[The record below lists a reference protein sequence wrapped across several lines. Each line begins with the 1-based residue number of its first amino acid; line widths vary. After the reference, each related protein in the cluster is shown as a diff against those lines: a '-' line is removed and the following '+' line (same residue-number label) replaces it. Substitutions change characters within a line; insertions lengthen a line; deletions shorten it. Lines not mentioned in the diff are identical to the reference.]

1 MVALDHLPRR
11 RFVLAL
17 LLAGLALP
25 GGCDRS
31 AKSNRPR
38 VAYVTNGVDSF
49 WVIAEAGAKAGGRQ
63 YDADVEV
70 HMPAQGIADQ
80 KRIVEDLLT
89 RGIQGIAISPIDA
102 ENETSLI
109 NDAARRT
116 KVITQDSDAPK
127 SNRLCFIGV
136 DNYVAGR
143 MVGQL
148 VKEAMPQGGK
158 VTIHVG
164 RLEQDNARLR
174 RQGVIDELL
183 ERSHDRTR
191 FDAVDGELKGPKY
204 TVIATLTDGFDFNR
218 AKALAE
224 EKMTKHPD
232 LGCMVGLFAYNA
244 PLCLDALRQAG
255 KLNRVKVVSFDE
267 QAETLQAIK
276 DGTCQGT
283 VVQNPYA
290 YGTESVRVLAALLRG
305 DNSVIP
311 PDKFI
316 HIPARQIRRDNVDAF
331 WADLKQKT
339 QGGGAGGAKP
349 QAAEA
354 ATPAATPGTP

>member
-1 MVALDHLPRR
+1 MVRLNHLPLRG
-11 RFVLAL
+11 FVLAL
-17 LLAGLALP
+17 LLAGLSLS
-25 GGCDRS
+25 GSCDRS

-102 ENETSLI
+102 ENETALI

-116 KVITQDSDAPK
+116 KVITQDSDAPN

-143 MVGQL
+143 MVGRL

-183 ERSHDRTR
+183 ERSNDRTR
-191 FDAVDGELKGPKY
+191 FDPVDAELKGPQY
-204 TVIATLTDGFDFNR
+204 TVVATLTDGFDFNR
-218 AKALAE
+218 AKGLAE
-224 EKMTKHPD
+224 EAIAKYPD

-244 PLCLDALRQAG
+244 PMCLEALKQAG
-255 KLNRVKVVSFDE
+255 KLGQIKVVSFDE
-267 QAETLQAIK
+267 QAETLQAIT
-276 DGTCQGT
+276 DGHCQGT
-283 VVQNPYA
+283 VVQNPYV
-290 YGTESVRVLAALLRG
+290 YGTESVRVLAALARG
-305 DNSVIP
+305 DQSVIP
-311 PDKFI
+311 ANKYIDV
-316 HIPARQIRRDNVDAF
+316 PARQIRKDNVGAF
-331 WADLKQKT
+331 WADLKEKV
-339 QGGGAGGAKP
+339 GAKP
-349 QAAEA
+349 AAKPQ
-354 ATPAATPGTP
+354 PAKP